1 MLHYQPVRLY
11 ASSSQQGAVSVNV
24 EMLPGLDNVVRFPI
38 ELRVAP
44 SMEVIYEIEP
54 DCREVFRV
62 AESFKVELPD
72 PDLANQVDAETA
84 IYIAEQILPLTPSEQ
99 KAALGELL
107 DPVVRRAVHACRFMD
122 RVSKQSVQAELALLQ
137 AQTDGGCYH
146 LPSLEEKAN
155 ALSNQ
160 AAELLILAYAR
171 CREAHGAQRAI
182 SLAQRGETWTP
193 YSAKETTEWLIE
205 AGRADQARIAALP
218 A

>member
-1 MLHYQPVRLY
+1 M
-11 ASSSQQGAVSVNV
+11 NV

-54 DCREVFRV
+54 DCREVFQV
-62 AESFKVELPD
+62 AESFKLELPD

-84 IYIAEQILPLTPSEQ
+84 IYIAEQIRPLTPAEQ

-137 AQTDGGCYH
+137 AQTEGGCYH

-171 CREAHGAQRAI
+171 CREAHGAYRAI
-182 SLAQRGETWTP
+182 SMAQRGETWTP
-193 YSAKETTEWLIE
+193 YSAKETTEWLIA
-205 AGRADQARIAALP
+205 AGRADQSRRAALP

>member
-1 MLHYQPVRLY
+1 
-11 ASSSQQGAVSVNV
+11 VNV

-38 ELRVAP
+38 ELWVAP

-54 DCREVFRV
+54 DSREVFQV
-62 AESFKVELPD
+62 AESFKLELPD

-84 IYIAEQILPLTPSEQ
+84 IYIAEQVLPLTPSEQ
-99 KAALGELL
+99 KAVLDELL
-107 DPVVRRAVHACRFMD
+107 DPVVKRAVQACRFVD
-122 RVSKQSVQAELALLQ
+122 RVSKQSAQAELALLQ
-137 AQTDGGCYH
+137 AQTEGGCYH

-171 CREAHGAQRAI
+171 CREAHGAYRAI
-182 SLAQRGETWTP
+182 SMAQRGETWTP
-193 YSAKETTEWLIE
+193 YRAADTTAWLIE
-205 AGRADQARIAALP
+205 AGQADQASRTALP

>member
-1 MLHYQPVRLY
+1 
-11 ASSSQQGAVSVNV
+11 VNV

-44 SMEVIYEIEP
+44 SMEVLYEIEP
-54 DCREVFRV
+54 DCREVFQI
-62 AESFKVELPD
+62 AESFKLELPD

-99 KAALGELL
+99 RAALGELL
-107 DPVVRRAVHACRFMD
+107 DPVVKRAVHACRFMD

-137 AQTDGGCYH
+137 AQTDGGRYH

-171 CREAHGAQRAI
+171 CREAHGAHRAV
-182 SLAQRGETWTP
+182 SMAQRGETWTP

-205 AGRADQARIAALP
+205 AGRADQARRAVLP

>member
-1 MLHYQPVRLY
+1 VK
-11 ASSSQQGAVSVNV
+11 V
-24 EMLPGLDNVVRFPI
+24 EMLPGLDNVVRSPI

-54 DCREVFRV
+54 DCREVFQV
-62 AESFKVELPD
+62 AESFKLELPD
-72 PDLANQVDAETA
+72 PDLANKVDAETA

-99 KAALGELL
+99 KAALDELL
-107 DPVVRRAVHACRFMD
+107 DPVVGRAVHACRFVD

-146 LPSLEEKAN
+146 LPSLEEEAN

-171 CREAHGAQRAI
+171 CREAHGAYRAI
-182 SLAQRGETWTP
+182 SMARRGETWTP
-193 YSAKETTEWLIE
+193 YSAADTTDWLIE
-205 AGRADQARIAALP
+205 AGRADQARRAAG
-218 A
+218 AA

>member
-1 MLHYQPVRLY
+1 
-11 ASSSQQGAVSVNV
+11 VNV

-54 DCREVFRV
+54 DCREVFQV
-62 AESFKVELPD
+62 AESFKLELPD

-84 IYIAEQILPLTPSEQ
+84 IYIAEQILPLTHAEQ
-99 KAALGELL
+99 KTALGEML
-107 DPVVRRAVHACRFMD
+107 DPVVKRAVHACRFMD

-146 LPSLEEKAN
+146 LPLLEEKAN

-160 AAELLILAYAR
+160 AAELLILAYVR
-171 CREAHGAQRAI
+171 CREAHGAYRAI
-182 SLAQRGETWTP
+182 SMAQRGETWTP
-193 YSAKETTEWLIE
+193 YRVADTTEWLIE
-205 AGRADQARIAALP
+205 AGRADQARRPAGAA
-218 A
+218 

>member
-1 MLHYQPVRLY
+1 M
-11 ASSSQQGAVSVNV
+11 NV

-62 AESFKVELPD
+62 AESFKLELPD

-171 CREAHGAQRAI
+171 CREAHGAYRAI
-182 SLAQRGETWTP
+182 SMTQRGETWTP

-205 AGRADQARIAALP
+205 AGRADQARRAALP

>member
-1 MLHYQPVRLY
+1 M
-11 ASSSQQGAVSVNV
+11 NV

-38 ELRVAP
+38 ELWVAP

-54 DCREVFRV
+54 DSREVFQV
-62 AESFKVELPD
+62 AESFKLELPD

-84 IYIAEQILPLTPSEQ
+84 IYIAEQVLPLTPSEQ
-99 KAALGELL
+99 KAVLDELL
-107 DPVVRRAVHACRFMD
+107 DPVVKRAVQACRFVD
-122 RVSKQSVQAELALLQ
+122 RVSKQSAQAELALLQ
-137 AQTDGGCYH
+137 AQTEGGCYH

-171 CREAHGAQRAI
+171 CREAHGAYRAI
-182 SLAQRGETWTP
+182 SMAQRGETWTP
-193 YSAKETTEWLIE
+193 YRAADTTAWLIE
-205 AGRADQARIAALP
+205 AGQADQASRTALP

>member
-1 MLHYQPVRLY
+1 M
-11 ASSSQQGAVSVNV
+11 NV

-62 AESFKVELPD
+62 AESFKLELPD

-107 DPVVRRAVHACRFMD
+107 DPVVKRAVHACRFMD

-137 AQTDGGCYH
+137 AQTEGGCYH

-171 CREAHGAQRAI
+171 CREAHGAHRAI

-205 AGRADQARIAALP
+205 AGRADQARMAALP

>member
-1 MLHYQPVRLY
+1 M
-11 ASSSQQGAVSVNV
+11 NV

-38 ELRVAP
+38 EHRVAP

-54 DCREVFRV
+54 DCREVFQV
-62 AESFKVELPD
+62 AESFKLELPD

-99 KAALGELL
+99 RAALDELL
-107 DPVVRRAVHACRFMD
+107 DPVVKRAVHACRFMD

-171 CREAHGAQRAI
+171 CGEAHGAYRAI
-182 SLAQRGETWTP
+182 SMAQRGETWTP

-205 AGRADQARIAALP
+205 AGRADQAHRAALP

>member
-1 MLHYQPVRLY
+1 M
-11 ASSSQQGAVSVNV
+11 NV

-44 SMEVIYEIEP
+44 SMEVLYEIEP
-54 DCREVFRV
+54 DCREVFQI
-62 AESFKVELPD
+62 AESFKLELPD

-99 KAALGELL
+99 RAALGELL
-107 DPVVRRAVHACRFMD
+107 DPVVKRAVHACRFMD

-137 AQTDGGCYH
+137 AQTDGGRYH

-171 CREAHGAQRAI
+171 CREAHGAHRAV
-182 SLAQRGETWTP
+182 SMAQRGETWTP

-205 AGRADQARIAALP
+205 AGRADQARRAVLP

>member
-1 MLHYQPVRLY
+1 M
-11 ASSSQQGAVSVNV
+11 NV

-54 DCREVFRV
+54 DCREVFQV
-62 AESFKVELPD
+62 AESFKLELPD

-84 IYIAEQILPLTPSEQ
+84 IYIAEQILPLTHAEQ
-99 KAALGELL
+99 KTALGEML
-107 DPVVRRAVHACRFMD
+107 DPVVKRAVHACRFMD

-146 LPSLEEKAN
+146 LPLLEEKAN

-160 AAELLILAYAR
+160 AAELLILAYVR
-171 CREAHGAQRAI
+171 CREAHGAYRAI
-182 SLAQRGETWTP
+182 SMAQRGETWTP
-193 YSAKETTEWLIE
+193 YRVADTTEWLIE
-205 AGRADQARIAALP
+205 AGRADQARRPAGAA
-218 A
+218 

>member
-1 MLHYQPVRLY
+1 M
-11 ASSSQQGAVSVNV
+11 NV

-44 SMEVIYEIEP
+44 SMEVIHEIEP
-54 DCREVFRV
+54 DCREVFQV
-62 AESFKVELPD
+62 AESFRLELPD

-137 AQTDGGCYH
+137 AHTDGDCYYF
-146 LPSLEEKAN
+146 PSLEEKAN

-160 AAELLILAYAR
+160 AAELLILAYTR
-171 CREAHGAQRAI
+171 CREVHGAHRAI
-182 SLAQRGETWTP
+182 SMAQGGETWTP
-193 YSAKETTEWLIE
+193 YSAKETTDWLIE
-205 AGRADQARIAALP
+205 AGRADQARRAALP

>member
-1 MLHYQPVRLY
+1 VF
-11 ASSSQQGAVSVNV
+11 VNV

-54 DCREVFRV
+54 DCREVFQV
-62 AESFKVELPD
+62 AESFKLELPD

-84 IYIAEQILPLTPSEQ
+84 IYIAEQILPLTHAEQ
-99 KAALGELL
+99 KTALGEML
-107 DPVVRRAVHACRFMD
+107 DPVVKRAVHACRFMD

-146 LPSLEEKAN
+146 LPLLEEKAN

-160 AAELLILAYAR
+160 AAELLILAYVR
-171 CREAHGAQRAI
+171 CREAHGAYRAI
-182 SLAQRGETWTP
+182 SMAQRGETWTP
-193 YSAKETTEWLIE
+193 YRVADTTEWLIE
-205 AGRADQARIAALP
+205 AGRADQARRPAGAA
-218 A
+218 

>member
-1 MLHYQPVRLY
+1 M
-11 ASSSQQGAVSVNV
+11 NV
-24 EMLPGLDNVVRFPI
+24 EMLPGLDSVVRFPI

-62 AESFKVELPD
+62 AESFKLELPD

-84 IYIAEQILPLTPSEQ
+84 IYIAEQILPLTLSEQ

-107 DPVVRRAVHACRFMD
+107 NLVVRRVVHACRFMD

-171 CREAHGAQRAI
+171 CREAHGGHRAI
-182 SLAQRGETWTP
+182 SLAQRGETWTS

-205 AGRADQARIAALP
+205 AGQADQARMAALP

>member
-1 MLHYQPVRLY
+1 M
-11 ASSSQQGAVSVNV
+11 NV
-24 EMLPGLDNVVRFPI
+24 EMLPELDNVVRFPI

-62 AESFKVELPD
+62 AESFKLELPD
-72 PDLANQVDAETA
+72 PDLANQVDVETA

-99 KAALGELL
+99 KAALDELL
-107 DPVVRRAVHACRFMD
+107 DPVMKRAVHACRFMD

-137 AQTDGGCYH
+137 AQTDGDHYH

-155 ALSNQ
+155 TLSNQ

-171 CREAHGAQRAI
+171 CREAHGAYRAI
-182 SLAQRGETWTP
+182 SMAQRGETWTP
-193 YSAKETTEWLIE
+193 YYAVDTTEWLIG
-205 AGRADQARIAALP
+205 AGRADQARKAALP
-218 A
+218 T

>member
-1 MLHYQPVRLY
+1 
-11 ASSSQQGAVSVNV
+11 VNV

-54 DCREVFRV
+54 DCREVFQI
-62 AESFKVELPD
+62 AESFKLELPD
-72 PDLANQVDAETA
+72 PDLANQVDVETA
-84 IYIAEQILPLTPSEQ
+84 IYIAEQILSLTPSEQ

-107 DPVVRRAVHACRFMD
+107 DPVVKRAVHACRFMD
-122 RVSKQSVQAELALLQ
+122 RMSKRSVQAELALLQ

-146 LPSLEEKAN
+146 LPSLKEKAN

-171 CREAHGAQRAI
+171 CREAHGAYRAI
-182 SLAQRGETWTP
+182 SMAQRGETWTL

-205 AGRADQARIAALP
+205 AGRADQARMAALP

>member
-1 MLHYQPVRLY
+1 M
-11 ASSSQQGAVSVNV
+11 NV
-24 EMLPGLDNVVRFPI
+24 EMLPGLDSVVRFPI

-54 DCREVFRV
+54 DCREVFQV
-62 AESFKVELPD
+62 AESFKLELPD

-99 KAALGELL
+99 RAALGELL
-107 DPVVRRAVHACRFMD
+107 DPVMKRKR
-122 RVSKQSVQAELALLQ
+122 ALLQ

-171 CREAHGAQRAI
+171 CREAHGAYRAI
-182 SLAQRGETWTP
+182 SMAQRGETWTP
-193 YSAKETTEWLIE
+193 YRAADTTEWLIE
-205 AGRADQARIAALP
+205 AGRADQARRAALP

>member
-1 MLHYQPVRLY
+1 M
-11 ASSSQQGAVSVNV
+11 NV
-24 EMLPGLDNVVRFPI
+24 EMLPGLANVVRFPI

-54 DCREVFRV
+54 DCREVFQI
-62 AESFKVELPD
+62 AESFKLELPD

-84 IYIAEQILPLTPSEQ
+84 IYIAEHVLPLTPSEQ

-107 DPVVRRAVHACRFMD
+107 DPVVKRAVHACRFMD
-122 RVSKQSVQAELALLQ
+122 RVSKQSLQAELALLQ
-137 AQTDGGCYH
+137 AQTEGGCYH

-160 AAELLILAYAR
+160 AAELLIMAYAR
-171 CREAHGAQRAI
+171 CREAHGACRAI
-182 SLAQRGETWTP
+182 SMAQRGETWTP

-205 AGRADQARIAALP
+205 AGRADQARRAALP

>member
-1 MLHYQPVRLY
+1 M
-11 ASSSQQGAVSVNV
+11 NV

-54 DCREVFRV
+54 DCREVFQV
-62 AESFKVELPD
+62 AESFKLELPD
-72 PDLANQVDAETA
+72 PDLENQVDAETA
-84 IYIAEQILPLTPSEQ
+84 IYIAEQVLPLTPAEQ
-99 KAALGELL
+99 KAALDELL
-107 DPVVRRAVHACRFMD
+107 DPVVKRAVHACRFMD
-122 RVSKQSVQAELALLQ
+122 RVSKQSVRAELTLLQ

-171 CREAHGAQRAI
+171 CREAHGAYRAI
-182 SLAQRGETWTP
+182 SMAQRGETWMP
-193 YSAKETTEWLIE
+193 YRVADTTEWLIG
-205 AGRADQARIAALP
+205 AGRADQARRAALP